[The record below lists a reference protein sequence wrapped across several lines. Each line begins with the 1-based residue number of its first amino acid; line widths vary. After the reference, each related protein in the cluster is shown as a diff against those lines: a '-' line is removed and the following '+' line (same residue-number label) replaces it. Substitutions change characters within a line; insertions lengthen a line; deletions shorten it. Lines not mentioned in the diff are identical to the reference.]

1 MNRIDGDGLAF
12 RPLPTIESQPKS
24 FGISRGE
31 DGSFADAL
39 NLALS
44 RVSGALHEAD
54 KTAADALVGEASPHQ
69 AMIAMAKADLQ
80 FRLMTQTRN
89 KLVNAYR
96 ELMNINM

>member
-1 MNRIDGDGLAF
+1 MSPLSVDGTALA
-12 RPLPTIESQPKS
+12 PLPTIEKLESPAETE
-24 FGISRGE
+24 GE
-31 DGSFADAL
+31 GSFASVLETAL
-39 NLALS
+39 D

-54 KTAADALVGEASPHQ
+54 KTAADALVGEASPHE

-89 KLVNAYR
+89 KLVNAYN